1 MGVVSSGSGG
11 LSLVSQSGDVRI
23 LAGSLSTV
31 HGLFTSTGLNST
43 AIGATTA
50 STGAFTTLSASG
62 VTTIGNGAA
71 STNGIVILDGATTN
85 NFGAVI
91 RFNRGGTQQWQL
103 GHESGINGGA
113 SDAFILYDQVGSA
126 IGLKYTTSTGLAVT
140 GALSSTQSASNTASA
155 IFTSSHAS
163 TQSGIS
169 ISFSGATPN
178 DATQMFLTCGDT
190 TNTKFQ
196 MRSNGGLGNYS
207 ANDANLS
214 DCRLKENFTR
224 SNDDALGIINQ
235 IELVRFNYIGQ
246 KRNVLGAIAQQV
258 EEVAPWLVDSAG
270 FGETPEDGVPLK
282 SVYQT
287 DLQFLTIKAVQELA
301 EENKALRAR
310 LAALESN

>member
-1 MGVVSSGSGG
+1 
-11 LSLVSQSGDVRI
+11 
-23 LAGSLSTV
+23 
-31 HGLFTSTGLNST
+31 
-43 AIGATTA
+43 
-50 STGAFTTLSASG
+50 
-62 VTTIGNGAA
+62 
-71 STNGIVILDGATTN
+71 
-85 NFGAVI
+85 
-91 RFNRGGTQQWQL
+91 
-103 GHESGINGGA
+103 
-113 SDAFILYDQVGSA
+113 
-126 IGLKYTTSTGLAVT
+126 
-140 GALSSTQSASNTASA
+140 
-155 IFTSSHAS
+155 
-163 TQSGIS
+163 
-169 ISFSGATPN
+169 
-178 DATQMFLTCGDT
+178 MFLTCGDT